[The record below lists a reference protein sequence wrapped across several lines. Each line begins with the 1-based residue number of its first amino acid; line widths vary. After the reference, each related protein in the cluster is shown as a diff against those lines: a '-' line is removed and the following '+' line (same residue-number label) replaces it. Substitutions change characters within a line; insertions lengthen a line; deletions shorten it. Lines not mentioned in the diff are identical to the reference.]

1 MVKKWYFAGQFSR
14 LEELAGYAAQ
24 ARAAGLTVTSQWL
37 DQDLGLGYAGGSDE
51 VGQMFAQRDLVDIAA
66 ADGFL
71 FFAEDPSTGIP
82 RGGRHCEFGVALSTA
97 KTIELI
103 APCGRENVFHL
114 LVPDSAIYP
123 TFKAWL
129 KAKKAGMV

>member
-14 LEELAGYAAQ
+14 LEELAGYAVQ

-51 VGQMFAQRDLVDIAA
+51 AGRGFAKRDLEDIAA
-66 ADGFL
+66 ADGLL
-71 FFAEDPSTGIP
+71 FFAENPVVGIP
-82 RGGRHCEFGVALSTA
+82 RGGRHVEFGVVLSTA

-114 LVPDSAIYP
+114 LEPDSAIYP